1 MYQRVTYTAARYAL
15 TTIAA
20 IVLAAAIWSGH
31 SASAQQLNWIG
42 RITSLPASG
51 LIGQWN
57 VGGRSFITTAGTDFR
72 QDNGG
77 FAVGVCVEVEY
88 VGTAEPYSATKIA
101 SKSSDNC
108 TAGTPTPSVTPS
120 ETPSAT
126 PSETPSVT
134 PSVTPSETPTA
145 PAEGEAYGLVQ
156 SMPSPGFVG
165 AWVIGGVAYNATG
178 STSFKQ
184 LAGPLVVGACVKVRY
199 AGSSSPFTAREI
211 ESEPASDCSGPTP
224 APSATPSAT
233 PTGEVERYG
242 RIESFPANLLGTWVV
257 GGITYNAPAGSEFKQ
272 EDGAFAVGVCV
283 KVHALTT
290 TTPATAREI
299 ETGRDY
305 HCDGTTGTGE
315 TGGAAGEGEIYGVLQ
330 SFPAGLLG
338 AWNVGGMSYVADAST
353 EFVQV
358 NGPFAIGG
366 TVKVHFATDATGVN
380 RAREIETKYTG
391 DIGGSDDDGNGVY
404 EGAEGHAYG
413 IADSVPGG
421 FVGIWSVGG
430 ISYTATTTTK
440 FEQNDGALVNG
451 ARVKVEYYLGGS
463 GERFAK
469 QIESTTE
476 TGGVTTPDDFKVFG
490 FVNQMP
496 SSGLVGT
503 WIVDNVAYEAGAGA
517 RFDETN
523 AVLGIG
529 AYVGVEYSMQG
540 GVKQVKEIEAH
551 VPPGSGPQTFLGK
564 IDDKG
569 GAQAA
574 AAVQGTTWVVGGVS
588 YTVIPAT
595 NFNDYFG
602 SLNVGA
608 TAVVNS
614 YKAADGTLV
623 ATQIRGLTLS
633 TNLFMPAVRR

>member
-1 MYQRVTYTAARYAL
+1 MQHRVTCTAARYAL
-15 TTIAA
+15 ATIAA
-20 IVLAAAIWSGH
+20 IIFAAAIWSGH

-42 RITSLPASG
+42 RITAMPPSG

-57 VGGRSFITTAGTDFR
+57 VAGRLFVTTASTVFR
-72 QDNGG
+72 QDNGA
-77 FAVGVCVEVEY
+77 FAVNVCVEVEY
-88 VGTAEPYSATKIA
+88 TGAAEPYTATKIA

-108 TAGTPTPSVTPS
+108 TAGTPTPGV
-120 ETPSAT
+120 T

-134 PSVTPSETPTA
+134 PSATPSATSSATPTA
-145 PAEGEAYGLVQ
+145 PAAGEAYGLIQ
-156 SMPSPGFVG
+156 SMPAPGFVG

-184 LAGPLVVGACVKVRY
+184 VAGPLAVGVCAKVRY
-199 AGSSSPFTAREI
+199 AGSAAPFTAREI
-211 ESEPASDCSGPTP
+211 ESEPLSDCSGPTP
-224 APSATPSAT
+224 TPGSTPSAT
-233 PTGEVERYG
+233 PANEVERYG
-242 RIESFPANLLGTWVV
+242 RIESFPAEPRRHLGRGWRHLQCHRRQRVQ
-257 GGITYNAPAGSEFKQ
+257 AGRRRICRRRLCQ
-272 EDGAFAVGVCV
+272 GACPDHDHPG
-283 KVHALTT
+283 H
-290 TTPATAREI
+290 PREI
-299 ETGRDY
+299 ESERDY
-305 HCDGTTGTGE
+305 RCDGTAGTGE

-330 SFPAGLLG
+330 SFPASLIGE
-338 AWNVGGMSYVADAST
+338 WNVAGMSYVAGAGT

-358 NGPFAIGG
+358 NGPFAVGV
-366 TVKVHFATDATGVN
+366 TVKVHFATDAAGVN
-380 RAREIETKYTG
+380 LAREIETKYAA
-391 DIGGSDDDGNGVY
+391 DSGGSDDDGNGVY

-413 IADSVPGG
+413 IAESVPGG
-421 FVGIWSVGG
+421 LVGIWSIGG
-430 ISYTATTTTK
+430 ITYTATTATK

-463 GERFAK
+463 GERLAK

-476 TGGVTTPDDFKVFG
+476 NGGATAPDDFKVFG
-490 FVNQMP
+490 FVDQMP
-496 SSGLVGT
+496 SGGLLGT
-503 WIVDNVAYEAGAGA
+503 WIVDGVEYVAGAGA
-517 RFDETN
+517 KFDETN

-529 AYVGVEYSMQG
+529 AYVGIEYSVQG

-551 VPPGSGPQTFLGK
+551 VPPGAGPQTQLGT

-569 GAQAA
+569 GTGALAA
-574 AAVQGTTWVVGGVS
+574 AAVQGTAWVIGGVS

-595 NFNDYFG
+595 NLNDYLG

-614 YKAADGTLV
+614 YKTADGTLV